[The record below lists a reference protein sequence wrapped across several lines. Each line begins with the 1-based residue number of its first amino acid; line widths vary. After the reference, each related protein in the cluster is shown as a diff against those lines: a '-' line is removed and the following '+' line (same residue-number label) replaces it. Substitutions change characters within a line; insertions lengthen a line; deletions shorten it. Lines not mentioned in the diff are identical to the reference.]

1 MFVPAFAK
9 SIRLMALILTFSM
22 IVLAAAAIAT
32 AQGPVRRIRFE
43 RGRTMAIVKG
53 KLVNTRQV
61 AEAWQNYVLRVGK
74 GQTITLHLTSP
85 GERAGFR
92 LTYPNGVL
100 AEDGDGNAGH
110 RDWSGEIP
118 ADGDCKIE
126 VSHGSDTQ
134 VTPYTL
140 EVTVR

>member
-1 MFVPAFAK
+1 MV
-9 SIRLMALILTFSM
+9 ALISAISM
-22 IVLAAAAIAT
+22 ILLTAATIT
-32 AQGPVRRIRFE
+32 AQGPTRRIQFA
-43 RGRTMAIVKG
+43 RGRATAIVKG
-53 KLVNTRQV
+53 RLVNTRQV
-61 AEAWQNYVLRVGK
+61 AEAWQNYSLRVRK
-74 GQTITLHLTSP
+74 GQTITLRLTSP
-85 GERAGFR
+85 GDRAGFR

-100 AEDGDGNAGH
+100 AEDAEGNAGH

-126 VSHGSDTQ
+126 VSHSSDAQ